1 VEDEV
6 EDFEDMQDDD
16 DDDDFEPPSNLPTNQ
31 TAGQS
36 LGPGRTLGGGP
47 ATSTGASTPEP
58 RTSSAA
64 GKAKRTGGY
73 EATSSFPSAKARI

>member
-1 VEDEV
+1 MAEDEA

-16 DDDDFEPPSNLPTNQ
+16 DDEEFVPPSTLSTNQ
-31 TAGQS
+31 STGQS

-64 GKAKRTGGY
+64 GKVKRTGG
-73 EATSSFPSAKARI
+73 